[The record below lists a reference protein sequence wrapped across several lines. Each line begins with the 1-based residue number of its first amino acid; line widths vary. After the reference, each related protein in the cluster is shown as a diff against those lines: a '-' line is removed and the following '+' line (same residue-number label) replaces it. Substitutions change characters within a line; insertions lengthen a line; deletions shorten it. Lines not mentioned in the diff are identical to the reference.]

1 MDQHKKNNIL
11 INCNNLD
18 IHQLIAIVKS
28 GEITI
33 DEFAQSGL
41 SNSLVAQIVDSF
53 KTIETEK
60 NTSNEKEDFLK
71 KIKKNKISA
80 DDILSQIN
88 SKKISFD
95 DLEDEGVSAKVIAAL
110 KYYNSANR
118 VTIFKNIDQLPV
130 MEEGRTDLY
139 FVGVPGSGKS
149 TMLAGLLNA
158 ANKKGI
164 LLPDTYN
171 NDGSRYQT
179 QLIQDLSRGVLPPAT
194 ASGSYNY
201 VALSLKDDNDKNH
214 PFNIVE
220 VPGENY
226 INMFNNGDVQ
236 QFLNYI
242 NNKNKKILVFVID
255 SLAHD
260 SGYVDSKNSDDQ
272 SLVYVNIL
280 NMFAKNGVLE
290 ETDAIYLVSNKF
302 DAIKNSRY
310 ATDNRND
317 DEMALD
323 FLQEEFKSLINNCKD
338 LRNQSKN
345 KFKIKVLPYSIGNV
359 VYESIIDDFN
369 MDYSLKIINEVL
381 ADSFVIK
388 GGKWTKMFK
397 L

>member
-1 MDQHKKNNIL
+1 MDQHRKNNIL
-11 INCNNLD
+11 LNCNNLD
-18 IHQLIAIVKS
+18 IDDLIEIVKS

-33 DEFAQSGL
+33 AEFEQSGL
-41 SNSLVAQIVDSF
+41 SHNLLKQIVDFF
-53 KTIETEK
+53 KAIDTTETI
-60 NTSNEKEDFLK
+60 SNEKEELFK
-71 KIKKNKISA
+71 KIKKNKIPA
-80 DDILSQIN
+80 NDILSEIN

-95 DLEDEGVSAKVIAAL
+95 DLEDAGVSAKVIAAL

-139 FVGVPGSGKS
+139 FVGYPGSGKS

-164 LLPDTYN
+164 LLPDTYSIEGN
-171 NDGSRYQT
+171 KYQT

-194 ASGSYNY
+194 AIGSYNY
-201 VALSLKDDNDKNH
+201 VALSLKDENNKNH
-214 PFNIVE
+214 PFNLVE

-226 INMFNNGDVQ
+226 VQMTNNGEVEK
-236 QFLNYI
+236 LLSYI

-255 SLAHD
+255 SLAHNN
-260 SGYVDSKNSDDQ
+260 GYVDSKNSDDQ
-272 SLVYVNIL
+272 SLAYPNIL
-280 NMFAKNGVLE
+280 NMFFRNGILE
-290 ETDAIYLVSNKF
+290 ETDAIYLVTNKF
-302 DAIKNSRY
+302 DAIKDSRY
-310 ATDNRND
+310 LSDNRND
-317 DEMALD
+317 DEIALD
-323 FLQEEFKSLINNCKD
+323 FLQEEFKNLINNCKE

-345 KFKIKVLPYSIGNV
+345 KFKIKVLPYSIGSV